1 MTVYILTLFIYV
13 FLSFIDPQKFKSGN
27 NIIVIR
33 LEICVFCAKF
43 FLIIWNDQ
51 IRYLSV
57 GLFHGE
63 RWVVRHSNWVLEHLE
78 KGWSGQRFT
87 IEVVA
92 ILRSDEV
99 RTERALLLLIDT
111 ILVLSQ
117 VQTMCSRSAR
127 AGTSS
132 STTKSRRE
140 RWVLLRL
147 MVRLLGVIWSDT
159 TRLTV
164 PLEIDL
170 DLRRKFRE

>member
-1 MTVYILTLFIYV
+1 M
-13 FLSFIDPQKFKSGN
+13 
-27 NIIVIR
+27 
-33 LEICVFCAKF
+33 
-43 FLIIWNDQ
+43 
-51 IRYLSV
+51 
-57 GLFHGE
+57 
-63 RWVVRHSNWVLEHLE
+63 LEHLE

-87 IEVVA
+87 TEVVA

-111 ILVLSQ
+111 ILILGQ

-127 AGTSS
+127 ARTSG

-140 RWVLLRL
+140 RWMLLRL

-159 TRLTV
+159 TRLTM